1 MRQRV
6 FRNMSLLAVIAL
18 LLVAFPVCF
27 VSYMNFQ
34 KEIREEIRRETTYIA
49 AAMEENPDY
58 AEQLPAAD
66 RNRITV
72 IAPDGTVLYDSAA
85 SAGEMENHL
94 ERPEI
99 QAALT
104 EGSGESVRMSGTI
117 DQQTFYRAVRLNDGS
132 ILRVAATTDSMFAAF
147 AGSIPYLVLVF
158 AAILVIALLLAG
170 GLTKRIVKPIN
181 ALDLEN
187 PLSNDTYDE
196 LSPLLSRIEKQ
207 NRQIQ
212 TQIGKLTEKQSEF
225 SAISENMSEG
235 MILLN
240 PECDVLSINSS
251 AVRLLGIPPRAYAG
265 EHILTVSRE
274 PESSA
279 AVEKALSGKE
289 GRCVLKKNGRYCE
302 WMANPVLEGESVRGV
317 VVLILDAT
325 EKYNAEKMRREF
337 SANVSHELKTPLQS
351 ISGYSELMKDGIA
364 KPADVPKFA
373 ERIYHE
379 SARMIALIDDIIQ
392 LSMLDEGTQ
401 ALPFASVDLYE
412 IAKETVSQLAPHA
425 QASGIRLTLKEGEP
439 VKISGVQRLLAEMIG
454 NLCSN
459 AVKYNQPGGFAEVSV
474 EKEDDRAVLTVRDN
488 GIGIP
493 QEQQSRVFERFY
505 RVDKSRSKE
514 TGGTGLGLSIV
525 KHAAILHHASIDLQ
539 SKEGEGTTIRI
550 VFPKTE
556 S

>member
-58 AEQLPAAD
+58 AEQLPTAD

-99 QAALT
+99 QAALA

-225 SAISENMSEG
+225 SAISENMS
-235 MILLN
+235 
-240 PECDVLSINSS
+240 
-251 AVRLLGIPPRAYAG
+251 
-265 EHILTVSRE
+265 
-274 PESSA
+274 
-279 AVEKALSGKE
+279 
-289 GRCVLKKNGRYCE
+289 
-302 WMANPVLEGESVRGV
+302 RG
-317 VVLILDAT
+317 
-325 EKYNAEKMRREF
+325 
-337 SANVSHELKTPLQS
+337 
-351 ISGYSELMKDGIA
+351 
-364 KPADVPKFA
+364 
-373 ERIYHE
+373 
-379 SARMIALIDDIIQ
+379 
-392 LSMLDEGTQ
+392 
-401 ALPFASVDLYE
+401 
-412 IAKETVSQLAPHA
+412 
-425 QASGIRLTLKEGEP
+425 
-439 VKISGVQRLLAEMIG
+439 
-454 NLCSN
+454 
-459 AVKYNQPGGFAEVSV
+459 
-474 EKEDDRAVLTVRDN
+474 
-488 GIGIP
+488 
-493 QEQQSRVFERFY
+493 
-505 RVDKSRSKE
+505 
-514 TGGTGLGLSIV
+514 
-525 KHAAILHHASIDLQ
+525 
-539 SKEGEGTTIRI
+539 
-550 VFPKTE
+550 
-556 S
+556 